1 MNRPPI
7 EVADIVRACGAGFI
21 QRSRRW
27 LHWSHVKVLNAIARC
42 RTAAL
47 GGHRDQCPQCGHQ
60 AISYNSCRNRHCPK
74 CQTAARNQW
83 VAKRQ
88 SEVLPV
94 GYFHVVFTLPH
105 ELSALALQNKKEIYR
120 LLLQASADTLL
131 EVAANPKHLGAAI
144 GFLSI
149 LHTWGQNLLHH
160 PHVHCVVPG
169 GGISPDQTQ
178 WIHSRPNFLVP
189 VPVLKIV
196 FRAKVRDGLKRLFRA
211 GKLVFAGQLAAL
223 SNWNAFLAFLEPLRH
238 KEWVVYAKAPF
249 RGPDHLLHYLARY
262 THRVAISNHRLIAFD
277 GGSVTF
283 RWKDYAHG
291 NKKRKMTVSAD
302 EFLRRFLL
310 HTLPRG
316 FVRIR
321 FFGFL
326 AGPRRAKM
334 LQLARQLLAVQ
345 HDPDVP
351 LPMSGLRHPDD
362 RSRATLGTHGPP
374 RRRCPPGCV
383 SRYLLAATGTRR
395 PRNGLRLVRDTC
407 VRTQTTARPRL
418 SSSLTGGLSHQTHT
432 E

>member
-1 MNRPPI
+1 
-7 EVADIVRACGAGFI
+7 
-21 QRSRRW
+21 
-27 LHWSHVKVLNAIARC
+27 VLNAIARC

-74 CQTAARNQW
+74 CQAAARDRW

-88 SEVLPV
+88 AEVLPV

-105 ELSALALQNKKEIYR
+105 ELSPLALQNKKEIYR

-131 EVAANPKHLGAAI
+131 EVAANPDHLGATI

-169 GGISPDQTQ
+169 GGISPDQTR

-196 FRAKVRDGLKRLFRA
+196 FRAKVRDGLKRLFHA
-211 GKLVFAGQLAAL
+211 GKLVFAGELTPL
-223 SNWNAFLAFLEPLRH
+223 SERTSFLAFLEPLCR

-249 RGPDHLLHYLARY
+249 RGPAHLLQYLARY

-277 GGSVTF
+277 GASVTF

-291 NKKRKMTVSAD
+291 NKKRKMTISAY

-321 FFGFL
+321 FFGFM
-326 AGPRRAKM
+326 AGPRRSHN
-334 LQLARQLLAVQ
+334 LQLARRFLANGAECDAPPVT
-345 HDPDVP
+345 PRP
-351 LPMSGLRHPDD
+351 LAFHAPF
-362 RSRATLGTHGPP
+362 APP
-374 RRRCPPGCV
+374 R
-383 SRYLLAATGTRR
+383 
-395 PRNGLRLVRDTC
+395 
-407 VRTQTTARPRL
+407 
-418 SSSLTGGLSHQTHT
+418 
-432 E
+432 